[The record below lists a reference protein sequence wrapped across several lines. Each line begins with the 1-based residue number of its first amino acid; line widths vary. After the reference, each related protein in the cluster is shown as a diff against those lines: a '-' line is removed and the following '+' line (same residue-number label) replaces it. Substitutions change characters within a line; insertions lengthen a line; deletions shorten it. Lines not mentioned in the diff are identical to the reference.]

1 MLIDTSGFLCVFHKD
16 EPDHVEAVELYQRT
30 DFHLTQ
36 GWVADRLRRTG
47 RGGRMFF
54 SSFAALCAIP
64 CWFALLFSDNTVLLL
79 ASNFVLLALSLIWL
93 GPAAAD
99 VHEIAGPQLRGLG
112 IGIYFFA
119 VNIAAYA
126 IGAPLIGKLND
137 VLGADRNPSV
147 MRYALL
153 VCPLAC
159 LLSSLLL
166 WLGGRRLQR
175 DSNKTV

>member
-1 MLIDTSGFLCVFHKD
+1 MSLALIGLLVGILSIAAGVPGTILG
-16 EPDHVEAVELYQRT
+16 
-30 DFHLTQ
+30 
-36 GWVADRLRRTG
+36 GWAADRLRRTG

-54 SSFAALCAIP
+54 SACAALCAIP
-64 CWFALLFSDNTVLLL
+64 CWLALLFSGNVWLLL
-79 ASNFVLLALSLIWL
+79 AANFILLALSLIWL

-126 IGAPLIGKLND
+126 IGAPLVGKLND
-137 VLGADRNPSV
+137 LLGASRNPSA

-153 VCPLAC
+153 VSPLAC
-159 LLSSLLL
+159 AASALLL
-166 WLGGRRLQR
+166 WLGSRRIREL
-175 DSNKTV
+175 NKI